1 MKKIIISLVLVISLF
16 LNMVDL
22 GQLLANTGQWL
33 GAPEMGWSEALK
45 GTSAQTKPSSTYTT
59 GLLGGGGLQI
69 SPISGQYDVKTNQ
82 WENTF
87 RPPAINPVW
96 QQQQQQQ
103 QQRQRQDN
111 PSSQN
116 NRQGGTITENEA
128 LARGWDI
135 NNLPAGYTRASS
147 GNGIHTPNYDALIS
161 QINQNADVA
170 LAGLDPQRVAQEAIA
185 QNMYTGGVSDLQAQ
199 QAQGNAALDITRRK
213 AQENQVSTLND
224 LTENLRNMFSAGQTY
239 LGSRGAGDSSAANQ
253 YGYALTQLGNKNRGN
268 VMNQTASIM
277 NDIND
282 RANQLQ
288 MQVTQGIKQLDSE
301 RGNAL
306 QGIAQWFAQAQA
318 QIRAT
323 KGQNIVA
330 LGQRAL
336 DNAMNAINQ
345 VNANAQAQKNNLL
358 QWAENNA
365 TTIMGLKNNMQQIFG
380 NYNPQLPVA
389 GNLPGL
395 IGGAVG
401 SNGNYY
407 PGNNQTDQ
415 LLDIFGNPKQ

>member
-1 MKKIIISLVLVISLF
+1 MA
-16 LNMVDL
+16 NQWL
-22 GQLLANTGQWL
+22 GQLVAGTGSALSNIFGRDIRLGSGGSSL
-33 GAPEMGWSEALK
+33 GANIAGQSQPYF
-45 GTSAQTKPSSTYTT
+45 STTQNLAYSKQ
-59 GLLGGGGLQI
+59 G
-69 SPISGQYDVKTNQ
+69 
-82 WENTF
+82 
-87 RPPAINPVW
+87 INPYANVPAGYQGKSATQIATERANQ

-103 QQRQRQDN
+103 QQRQNN

-147 GNGIHTPNYDALIS
+147 GDGIHTPNYDALIS
-161 QINQNADVA
+161 QVNQNADVA
-170 LAGLDPQRVAQEAIA
+170 LAGLDPQQVAQEAIA
-185 QNMYTGGVSDLQAQ
+185 QNMYTGGVSNLQAQ
-199 QAQGNAALDITRRK
+199 QAQGNAALDIARRK

-224 LTENLRNMFSAGQTY
+224 LTENLRNMFNSGQTY
-239 LGSRGAGDSSAANQ
+239 LGARGAGDSSAANQ
-253 YGYALTQLGNKNRGN
+253 YSYALTQLGNKNRGN
-268 VMNQTASIM
+268 VMNQTASIL

-288 MQVTQGIKQLDSE
+288 MQVTQGIKQLDTE
-301 RGNAL
+301 KGTQL

-330 LGQRAL
+330 LGQQAL

-345 VNANAQAQKNNLL
+345 VNANAQAQKNSLL

-365 TTIMGLKNNMQQIFG
+365 TTIQGLKSNMQQVFG

-395 IGGAVG
+395 TGGAVG
-401 SNGNYY
+401 SSGNYY
-407 PGNNQTDQ
+407 PGSNQTDQ
-415 LLDIFGNPKQ
+415 RLDIFGNRIQ

>member
-1 MKKIIISLVLVISLF
+1 MPNYSPTPTPYLSPSQGGNPYVPQGMVSYPISQNALPISSLV
-16 LNMVDL
+16 N
-22 GQLLANTGQWL
+22 
-33 GAPEMGWSEALK
+33 
-45 GTSAQTKPSSTYTT
+45 
-59 GLLGGGGLQI
+59 
-69 SPISGQYDVKTNQ
+69 
-82 WENTF
+82 
-87 RPPAINPVW
+87 
-96 QQQQQQQ
+96 
-103 QQRQRQDN
+103 
-111 PSSQN
+111 
-116 NRQGGTITENEA
+116 GGT
-128 LARGWDI
+128 GWI
-135 NNLPAGYTRASS
+135 NNTYGYNQTPYQIPNQQVLSVDETNPQITGTPNPTPVPTPTPHGYYNANGDWVGVGNDTG
-147 GNGIHTPNYDALIS
+147 GNGQQTQSIPTPNYDALIN

-224 LTENLRNMFSAGQTY
+224 LTENLRNMFNSGQTY

-253 YGYALTQLGNKNRGN
+253 YSYALTQLGNKNRGN
-268 VMNQTASIM
+268 VMNQTASIL

-288 MQVTQGIKQLDSE
+288 MQVTQGIKQLDTE
-301 RGNAL
+301 RGTQL
-306 QGIAQWFAQAQA
+306 QNIAQWFAQAQA

-323 KGQNIVA
+323 KGQNIVV
-330 LGQRAL
+330 LGQQAL

-345 VNANAQAQKNNLL
+345 VNANAQNQKNSLL

-365 TTIMGLKNNMQQIFG
+365 TTIQGLKSNMQQVFG

-389 GNLPGL
+389 GNLPG
-395 IGGAVG
+395 ITGGTVG

-407 PGNNQTDQ
+407 TGNNPQRQET
-415 LLDIFGNPKQ
+415 DIFGRPIQR